1 MLRSG
6 VLIGDRKARGKEY
19 ATEAISLVAGH
30 AFNTLNFH
38 KLYTGMIQGNEASKK
53 AFEKV

>member
-1 MLRSG
+1 MLGSG
-6 VLIGDRKARGKEY
+6 VLIGDRKALGKEY